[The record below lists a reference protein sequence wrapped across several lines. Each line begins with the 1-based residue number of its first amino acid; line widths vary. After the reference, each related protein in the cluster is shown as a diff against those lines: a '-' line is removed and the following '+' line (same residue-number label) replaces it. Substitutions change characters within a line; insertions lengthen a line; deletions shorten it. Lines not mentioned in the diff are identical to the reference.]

1 MQKLKKYFFER
12 KTAVVAKELLGQ
24 ILVRKTEKGLISG
37 IIIETEAYLG
47 KEDLAS
53 HANRGKTP
61 RNQVMFA
68 EGGFWYIYLIYG
80 IHHCLNIVTEKNNR
94 PGAVLIR
101 ALEPLRGLKEM
112 KINRQTENIKN
123 LTNGPG
129 KLCQALKIDRRLNQT
144 SALNTDSELFI
155 VQSKISIPEN
165 KIKKA
170 PRIGVDY
177 AGIWKDKPLRF
188 YIKDNLFVSKR

>member
-1 MQKLKKYFFER
+1 MQKLKKSFFER
-12 KTAVVAKELLGQ
+12 ETTLVAKELLGQ
-24 ILVRKTEKGLISG
+24 ILVRHTEKGLISG
-37 IIIETEAYLG
+37 IIVETEAYLG

-53 HANRGKTP
+53 HASRRKTA
-61 RNQVMFA
+61 RNQVMFGEA
-68 EGGFWYIYLIYG
+68 GFWYIYLIYG
-80 IHHCLNIVTEKNNR
+80 VYHCLNVVTEKKNL

-101 ALEPLRGLKEM
+101 ALEPLEGLKEI

-129 KLCQALKIDRRLNQT
+129 KLCQALKINKNLNQT
-144 SALNTDSELFI
+144 PAFVRKSELFI
-155 VQSKISIPEN
+155 AQSKISIPEN

-188 YIKDNLFVSKR
+188 YIKDNPFVSKK